1 MEYAIEAQKN
11 YLKENVEIE
20 PLRKFDSTKDEL
32 YKFKQAAKGSNISSY
47 LRNNAWSDDCERNTK
62 VFLVRDK
69 TSKQIVF
76 YFSLNCGILYE
87 DFLDDKLKDEE
98 KIVFKKY
105 VEALSRLKECDEKE
119 QNQVNEQLNKAMGDI
134 WEVVEEPDRVSKL
147 MSLAKDKVE
156 ILEEKIKKLRT
167 PMIKSIH
174 KLSRKHFQQLIL
186 SFYVE
191 IKIMFRRLG
200 WILSWV
206 YMYFGKS

>member
-1 MEYAIEAQKN
+1 MTACVCSLSWVSSAS
-11 YLKENVEIE
+11 L
-20 PLRKFDSTKDEL
+20 FFS
-32 YKFKQAAKGSNISSY
+32 SNISSY

-119 QNQVNEQLNKAMGDI
+119 Q
-134 WEVVEEPDRVSKL
+134 
-147 MSLAKDKVE
+147 
-156 ILEEKIKKLRT
+156 KKPLYSVQIVT
-167 PMIKSIH
+167 PSII
-174 KLSRKHFQQLIL
+174 SQIT
-186 SFYVE
+186 
-191 IKIMFRRLG
+191 
-200 WILSWV
+200 
-206 YMYFGKS
+206 

>member
-11 YLKENVEIE
+11 YLKENLEIE

-98 KIVFKKY
+98 KIWKK
-105 VEALSRLKECDEKE
+105 
-119 QNQVNEQLNKAMGDI
+119 N
-134 WEVVEEPDRVSKL
+134 
-147 MSLAKDKVE
+147 
-156 ILEEKIKKLRT
+156 
-167 PMIKSIH
+167 
-174 KLSRKHFQQLIL
+174 LI
-186 SFYVE
+186 
-191 IKIMFRRLG
+191 
-200 WILSWV
+200 
-206 YMYFGKS
+206 